1 MHGSMD
7 VISKQEEGGRKHHF
21 TEGDAGISQDDT
33 HVFEV
38 EFLADIVAMAAVG
51 QQQRDLRAERVVLVQ
66 QSAPEQRPVFF
77 VQLQRF
83 WVVLDV
89 GHAPNLCTQTN
100 TMNAH

>member
-7 VISKQEEGGRKHHF
+7 VISKQEERERTYYF

-33 HVFEV
+33 HVLQV
-38 EFLADIVAMAAVG
+38 EFLADIVAMTAVG

-66 QSAPEQRPVFF
+66 QSAPEQRRVFF

-89 GHAPNLCTQTN
+89 GHAPNL
-100 TMNAH
+100 